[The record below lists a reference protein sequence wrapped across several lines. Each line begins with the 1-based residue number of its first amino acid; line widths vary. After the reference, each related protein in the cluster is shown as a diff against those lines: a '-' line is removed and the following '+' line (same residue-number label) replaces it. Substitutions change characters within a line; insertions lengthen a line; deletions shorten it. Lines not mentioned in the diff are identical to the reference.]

1 LSGLKETLLFANTV
15 AASFIN
21 EQCDGTLTG
30 NTIARF
36 APAVFIASAGMGVEK
51 LIELGPGKVLTGLTK
66 RIEKSLNANAVLD
79 SGSIIH

>member
-1 LSGLKETLLFANTV
+1 V

-36 APAVFIASAGMGVEK
+36 APAVFIASQVASTAA

-79 SGSIIH
+79 LASVTAILQEIK